1 MILILQTRV
10 RDYDAWKTVFDD
22 GEPLRAK
29 HGCTGHEI
37 FRSDEDDRDLTIH
50 LRFPSREAGD
60 ALRTDP
66 ELAANIKL
74 AGVKGPPTVKW
85 AHDGEARDYAGRR
98 AA

>member
-1 MILILQTRV
+1 MILIMQTRV

-22 GEPLRAK
+22 GEPLRAR

-37 FRSDEDDRDLTIH
+37 FRSDDDGNAATVL

-66 ELAANIKL
+66 ELAANMKR
-74 AGVKGPPTVKW
+74 AGAEGQPTVTW
-85 AHDGEARDYAGRR
+85 ARDGEARTYASRR

>member
-1 MILILQTRV
+1 MILIMQERV

-22 GEPLRAK
+22 GEQLRAK

-37 FRSDEDDRDLTIH
+37 FRSDEDGNDLTVH

-60 ALRTDP
+60 ALRADP
-66 ELAANIKL
+66 ELAANMKL
-74 AGVKGPPTVKW
+74 AGVAAPPTVKW
-85 AHDGEARDYAGRR
+85 VRDGEARTYAGRR

>member
-1 MILILQTRV
+1 MILIMQTRV
-10 RDYDAWKTVFDD
+10 RDYDAWKSVFDD
-22 GEPLRAK
+22 GEPLRAR

-37 FRSDEDDRDLTIH
+37 FRSDDDGYELTLH

-66 ELAANIKL
+66 ELAASMKR
-74 AGVKGPPTVKW
+74 AGVEGQPTVTW
-85 AHDGEARDYAGRR
+85 ARDGEACTYASRR

>member
-1 MILILQTRV
+1 MILIMQTRV

-22 GEPLRAK
+22 GEPLRAR

-37 FRSDEDDRDLTIH
+37 FRSDDDGNELTVH
-50 LRFPSREAGD
+50 LSFPSREGGD

-66 ELAANIKL
+66 ELAANMKRG
-74 AGVKGPPTVKW
+74 GVEGQPTVTW
-85 AHDGEARDYAGRR
+85 ARDGEACTYASRR

>member
-1 MILILQTRV
+1 MILIMQTRV

-37 FRSDEDDRDLTIH
+37 FRGVDDGNAVTLH
-50 LRFPSREAGD
+50 LRFASREAGD

-66 ELAANIKL
+66 ELAAAMKR
-74 AGVKGPPTVKW
+74 AGVEGQPAVTW
-85 AHDGEARDYAGRR
+85 ARDGEAHTYASRR